1 MKKVNLLM
9 SVFLMVCL
17 MAVNTAYAQN
27 DEYKALM
34 VRMMKAGESAG
45 QTNLKHMTPTFVKMA
60 IEAIGKKHAEMDDSQ
75 KTTLATEL
83 VEKYLTQ
90 QGFEDM
96 AAVMMP
102 YFEKNISLE
111 DMKTHVE
118 VAESERYQ
126 NMTKRMTAA
135 TEKTTTELMTGM
147 MKFVTGEIPEAITAA
162 ECTDSYQK
170 AFKNYYALSGGDKIM
185 DQLMTTLSTLLQQ
198 GLQQSGGED
207 AEKKEKLAG
216 LIDKMFTYMK
226 DNFETFMLN
235 TFIEGDFTEDDL
247 DYYTE
252 ISEKHMPVANKV
264 LIVMQEMLGNM
275 DNVMNFTKSL
285 TNGFATWLEGQ
296 EY

>member
-1 MKKVNLLM
+1 M
-9 SVFLMVCL
+9 SVCLMVCL

-45 QTNLKHMTPTFVKMA
+45 LKHMTPTFVKMA
-60 IEAIGKKHAEMDDSQ
+60 IEAIGKKHTEMDDSQ

-90 QGFEDM
+90 QGLEDM

-126 NMTKRMTAA
+126 NMAKRMTAA
-135 TEKTTTELMTGM
+135 TEKTTTGLMTGM

-252 ISEKHMPVANKV
+252 ISEKQMPVANKV